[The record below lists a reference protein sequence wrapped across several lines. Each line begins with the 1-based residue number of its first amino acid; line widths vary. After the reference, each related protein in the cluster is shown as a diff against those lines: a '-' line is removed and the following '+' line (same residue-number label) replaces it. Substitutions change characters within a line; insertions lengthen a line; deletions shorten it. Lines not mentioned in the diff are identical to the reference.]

1 MEKAKVYF
9 SDLRTS
15 PTSNLLDKMERLLK
29 RAGIGQLPLKDSLP
43 LSRYILA
50 NRATWHISALIMPHA
65 WQICSAVS
73 EPNLF

>member
-29 RAGIGQLPLKDSLP
+29 RAGIGQLPLKDSFTAT
-43 LSRYILA
+43 RYISE
-50 NRATWHISALIMPHA
+50 NRVIWRISVLIMPHA
-65 WQICSAVS
+65 WQTCSAVS